1 MSDRRIIYVAAFTR
15 ALATGVACV
24 ALAFRFRD
32 LSFSDAASGALL
44 TAGFSGAALA
54 ALIATVAGDRL
65 GRRAMLVVLALLSA
79 GGAAVVALCGGVWT
93 VGAAIFVGMI
103 NDRSRGAA
111 QILETSILPSTAS
124 DAERTKVFAWY
135 NVLQDA
141 GMAIGALAAV
151 VGMFGYA
158 GLMVVAAVLCGFL
171 SRGVEAPARTERVRI
186 APETRSVLWRLSF
199 LFSLDSFAGGFLVK
213 TILAGYF
220 AKKFDA
226 SEATVGVLFAVT
238 GVMNALSHLGAAWL
252 AKRIG
257 LVNTMVFTHIP
268 SSVLLAT
275 VPFMP
280 NFWVAAL
287 LFVLRE
293 GLVEMD
299 VPTRQS
305 YVVAVVRPEE
315 RTFASGVTQLVRM
328 GASAAAPG
336 IAGQL
341 MTFMSASAP
350 LWAGA
355 GMKIAYDVMLWI
367 ALRRVKPPEEGERE
381 RGKEGEREAR
391 RS

>member
-1 MSDRRIIYVAAFTR
+1 MRDRRIVYAAAFTR
-15 ALATGVACV
+15 ALATGIAGV
-24 ALAFRFRD
+24 ALAFRFKH
-32 LSFSDAASGALL
+32 LAFSDAVSGTLL
-44 TAGFSGAALA
+44 TAGFAGAALA
-54 ALIATVAGDRL
+54 ALVATVAGDRL
-65 GRRAMLVVLALLSA
+65 GRRATLVVLSLLGA
-79 GGAAVVALCGGVWT
+79 AGAAVVALSTSAWA

-111 QILETSILPSTAS
+111 QILETSILPSTAA

-141 GMAIGALAAV
+141 GTAIGALAAV
-151 VGMFGYA
+151 AGMTGYA
-158 GLMVVAAVLCGFL
+158 GVMVVAGLFCVLL
-171 SRGVEAPARTERVRI
+171 SRAVEAPAQAERARI
-186 APETRSVLWRLSF
+186 TPETRRVLWRISL

-220 AKKFDA
+220 AKKFDL
-226 SEATVGVLFAVT
+226 SEATVGLLFAAT

-268 SSVLLAT
+268 SSLLLAT

-280 NFWVAAL
+280 SFWVAAL

-355 GMKIAYDVMLWI
+355 GMKIVYDILLWM
-367 ALRRVKPPEEGERE
+367 ALRRTKPPEELTV
-381 RGKEGEREAR
+381 R
-391 RS
+391 R